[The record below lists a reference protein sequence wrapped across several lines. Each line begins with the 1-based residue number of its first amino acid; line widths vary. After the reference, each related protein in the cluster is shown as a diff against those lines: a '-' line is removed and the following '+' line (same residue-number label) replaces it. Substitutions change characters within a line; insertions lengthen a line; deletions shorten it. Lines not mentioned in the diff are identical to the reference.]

1 MYKCWYC
8 GCDVAWRADFNE
20 SEIDGYEEYPE
31 NDRVVGYYHCPH
43 CGSDYEFRQGRKE
56 EE

>member
-8 GCDVAWRADFNE
+8 GCDVAWVGDFME
-20 SEIDGYEEYPE
+20 CEVDGDNDYPE
-31 NDRVVGYYHCPH
+31 NDRVVGYYHCLN

-56 EE
+56 E